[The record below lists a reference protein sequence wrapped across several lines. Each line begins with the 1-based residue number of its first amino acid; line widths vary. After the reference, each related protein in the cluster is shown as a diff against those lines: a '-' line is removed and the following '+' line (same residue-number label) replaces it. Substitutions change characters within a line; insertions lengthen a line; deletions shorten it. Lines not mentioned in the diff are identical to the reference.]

1 MIFKIINIYRDG
13 GLMENNILDMNE
25 KEANKLAAQI
35 TALTISFLVLVYI
48 LNVLGI
54 FIVPQVPM
62 TIAMGTATLLLL
74 IPAFLVL
81 FLKQYDAWVKY
92 VIVTAC
98 TLMVSVTSL
107 LLSWHVILLF
117 IYPIAIASLYF
128 SRKLSWYA
136 VVLSLL
142 LFFISQYGSLYM
154 DGVADKNLKDAY
166 SMIIYGI
173 VPRSIELLA
182 LSLIFIRLSH
192 RTKTLLQNVVGAQE
206 QKETLNY
213 IMTITDKSYQV
224 ANVLSKSV
232 KELLEAT
239 GNAITT
245 NENITKMTGNIVDD
259 SKQTIRYVEEAGS
272 VVSDI
277 VSDLKLIADDNVKIS
292 DVSQETKRLTNSNT
306 INMKNAAEGIRQIDD
321 AAKKS
326 KDIILKLGEKSY
338 EIVNI
343 AQIIKSIAEST
354 SLLSLN
360 ASIESARAGE
370 HGRGF
375 AVVATEIRILAEQSQ
390 QAAGNIAELI
400 QTVVADTMEAVNA
413 IDYNA
418 KLVEKGLALINKA
431 DQSSAEVSDSIQK
444 VNAIATNA
452 ATLSST
458 VAKNGDKINSA
469 VEGISKL
476 TVESMERLKGILQSS
491 EEQLK
496 AVNEVAAFVEA
507 IDTTS
512 DELLS
517 VVNKKL

>member
-1 MIFKIINIYRDG
+1 
-13 GLMENNILDMNE
+13 
-25 KEANKLAAQI
+25 
-35 TALTISFLVLVYI
+35 
-48 LNVLGI
+48 
-54 FIVPQVPM
+54 
-62 TIAMGTATLLLL
+62 
-74 IPAFLVL
+74 
-81 FLKQYDAWVKY
+81 
-92 VIVTAC
+92 
-98 TLMVSVTSL
+98 
-107 LLSWHVILLF
+107 
-117 IYPIAIASLYF
+117 
-128 SRKLSWYA
+128 
-136 VVLSLL
+136 
-142 LFFISQYGSLYM
+142 
-154 DGVADKNLKDAY
+154 
-166 SMIIYGI
+166 MIIYGI

-206 QKETLNY
+206 QKETLDY
-213 IMTITDKSYQV
+213 IMTITDKSYDV

-245 NENITKMTGNIVDD
+245 NEHITKMTGNIVDG

-272 VVSDI
+272 VVSGI

-292 DVSQETKRLTNSNT
+292 DVSQETKNLTDSNT
-306 INMKNAAEGIRQIDD
+306 INMKNAADGIRQIDD

-326 KDIILKLGEKSY
+326 KDIILKLGEKSN

-375 AVVATEIRILAEQSQ
+375 AVVATEIRVLAEQSQ

-431 DQSSAEVSDSIQK
+431 DRSSAEVSDSIQK

-496 AVNEVAAFVEA
+496 AVNEVAVFVEA